1 MRKLDLIGTGPGASD
16 LLTIRALRRIESAD
30 TVFVPVNKGKNLA
43 LDTVKD
49 FVIGKNIIE
58 LDFPMARVTEDHYKN
73 AAKIIDESLTSKGV
87 YLTIGDAMT
96 YATSIYLVD
105 EIEKLNTDIEI
116 ENVPGI
122 TSYLAAFNRTN
133 LPLTVKGDKFLLVD
147 DIENVS
153 RETLEEI
160 DSIAVLKTFK
170 NPEKIKA
177 RLEEFAFKVNYIQRL
192 SMEEEKIFGVDE
204 EIAGEKDYISL
215 IIGRKDR

>member
-16 LLTIRALRRIESAD
+16 LLTLRAIRRIEEAD
-30 TVFVPVNKGKNLA
+30 SIFVPVNKGKNLA
-43 LDTVKD
+43 LDTISE
-49 FVIGKNIIE
+49 FIEGKNIIE
-58 LDFPMARVTEDHYKN
+58 LDFPMTRVSQDHYKT
-73 AAKIIDESLTSKGV
+73 AAKTIDEKLVGKGV
-87 YLTIGDAMT
+87 YITIGDAMT
-96 YATSIYLVD
+96 YATSLYLFD
-105 EIEKLNTDIEI
+105 EIEKLKTDIEI

-122 TSYLAAFNRTN
+122 TSYLAAFNRVN
-133 LPLTVKGDKFLLVD
+133 LPLTLKGDKFLLID

-153 RETLEEI
+153 EGLLEEI

-170 NPEKIKA
+170 NPEIIKEK
-177 RLEEFAFKVNYIQRL
+177 LESFDFKVTYIQRL